1 MRGLQGYRL
10 LLPAIATMGGVHIA
24 NAIPAQPILQAAIPP
39 PGPIHRPV
47 RILAQPSIES
57 IRNYAAISKWKSS
70 NPGGTE
76 EHFGVVHY
84 GSDPNLLTETAKSPI
99 RLNPCHS
106 YTVFR
111 VRVDGLKPQ
120 TTYYYTVDSEQANGQ
135 SDGVKTGV
143 AHFTN
148 P

>member
-1 MRGLQGYRL
+1 MRGLHIRLL
-10 LLPAIATMGGVHIA
+10 LLPAIATFAGMPFA
-24 NAIPAQPILQAAIPP
+24 NAIHAQANPQTTIAPPAR
-39 PGPIHRPV
+39 IHRPV
-47 RILAQPSIES
+47 HIIEQPALES
-57 IRNYAAISKWKSS
+57 ANNNVAIITWTSD

-84 GSDPNLLTETAKSPI
+84 GTDPRHLTETAKSHI
-99 RLNPCHS
+99 RLNPSHS

-111 VRVDGLKPQ
+111 VRVDGLKPK
-120 TTYYYTVDSEQANGQ
+120 TTYYYTVDSEQGTGQ